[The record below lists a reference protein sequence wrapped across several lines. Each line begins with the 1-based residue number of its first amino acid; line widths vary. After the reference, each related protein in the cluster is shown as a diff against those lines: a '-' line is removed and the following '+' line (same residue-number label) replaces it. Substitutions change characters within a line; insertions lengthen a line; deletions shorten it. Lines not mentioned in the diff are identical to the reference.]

1 MDISLEKIVDK
12 TITFDT
18 VKSVSS
24 IDVLKEDSKLKIDNN
39 FVHILLEKGVNIPNA
54 EPVKEV
60 VFDQV
65 WCFETDE
72 ETKKFIDY
80 IQVFN
85 K

>member
-1 MDISLEKIVDK
+1 MNISLEKIVDK

-24 IDVLKEDSKLKIDNN
+24 IDVLKEYSKLKIDNN